1 MLFKTLFNLYQ
12 VEVAN
17 MGCRIRA
24 GDQYVEVDERE
35 VEPNTNM
42 IHQLDWLECLAGVTK
57 SEWHP

>member
-1 MLFKTLFNLYQ
+1 
-12 VEVAN
+12 

-24 GDQYVEVDERE
+24 GDEYVEVDERE

-42 IHQLDWLECLAGVTK
+42 IHQSLECLAGVTK

>member
-1 MLFKTLFNLYQ
+1 
-12 VEVAN
+12 